1 MRSYS
6 VETRG
11 QGVLILGGPRE
22 LTTKLIEEFLL
33 AGYRAIAPDNL
44 EAIEELYSSHDLD
57 YCLCFDQAIAPTISE
72 RISHLVTNGETRL
85 VLVSHHS
92 VSLVSPFPQAPIFIH
107 LIYSDYLGAGEYRS
121 SLLDNWRTTL
131 ASAHTLSLTGDGLT
145 EVSLL
150 HLDDLAHL
158 IVLATINPSTTV
170 GQQYWLGNP
179 EPISHLNLAYLVRS
193 NLPFKAGITFDQDK
207 DQPELAWDGSSYL
220 QTTQLLAY
228 TPQHPLEPS
237 LKSLFSSVSS
247 PSPKPT
253 PAEPA
258 LPSHPTP
265 ISPITSLDVSKP
277 PVATPPPPPA
287 KKLTPLK
294 QPTVFFV
301 PLEERKPKITLRLPK
316 FNFKR
321 PGAQKTRRSFHL
333 NTVVGKG
340 FLIAFALYF
349 GTLAFFATVP
359 GLMLQK
365 SYRAIQNNELPQVT
379 SLNKFSLTYL
389 RANALAISSL
399 PILSERQFFQDLNTL
414 LDAYHQ
420 SLAVFELAGSL
431 NSSTQELIHYT
442 FGSGTADVA
451 QLISQSRLEIE
462 ELYQKLSL
470 LDGVLPPTA
479 PAIIPEVHH
488 DKYLKIKS
496 QLASLKRSITTAKAL
511 LATAPDFIGL
521 GGRRKYGVL
530 FQNNMEL
537 RATGGFI
544 GSFAILTF
552 ENGKLYD
559 MPIFDVYD
567 ADGQLKGH
575 VEPPTPIKTYL
586 GEANW
591 YLRDSNFDPDFPT
604 SARRAEWFIK
614 KSLNQDLDGMIAVN
628 VDTLIGLLK
637 ATGPLLISD
646 YNETITDGNLY
657 ERSQYHAE
665 VNFFPGSTQKKE
677 FLSTVANSLFAKLP
691 SLGAGEGIKMV
702 EALTTSI
709 SEKNTLVSL
718 SNASAD
724 HVFATLGWNGAVTD
738 LPCPVPDN
746 CAKDYT
752 MVVDS
757 NFGVNKANYFLRRS
771 LDMVITFDK
780 NLVVGHTL
788 KINYQNTSTSTAWP
802 SGAYKNYSRIYLPLG
817 ATLNH
822 LKIGD
827 RLIEPKDYTLTMEHN
842 KLVLGFL
849 ANIPV
854 NSTVAVEVDYSTP
867 QLPQTPDLTYTWYW
881 QKQPGTSS
889 RDQLTVYL
897 NHPLYLKPLI
907 ISPSAQLETQQL
919 KFNFANDTD
928 HRVTVKFSK

>member
-11 QGVLILGGPRE
+11 QGVLILGGPRD

-33 AGYRAIAPDNL
+33 AGYRAISPDNL
-44 EAIEELYSSHDLD
+44 QDIEELYSSHDLD
-57 YCLCFDQAIAPTISE
+57 YCLCFDQAISPTISE
-72 RISHLVTNGETRL
+72 RISHLVATGETRL

-92 VSLVSPFPQAPIFIH
+92 TPPVSPFPQAPIFKH
-107 LIYSDYLGAGEYRS
+107 LIYSDYLGAGECRS
-121 SLLDNWRTTL
+121 SLLQAWRATI
-131 ASAHTLSLTGDGLT
+131 ASSHTLSLAGDGLT
-145 EVSLL
+145 EISLL
-150 HLDDLAHL
+150 QLDDLAHL
-158 IVLATINPSTTV
+158 VVLATINPSTTV

-193 NLPFKAGITFDQDK
+193 NLPYKAQITFVQND
-207 DQPELAWDGSSYL
+207 DQPSLAWDNTSYL
-220 QTTQLLAY
+220 ATTQLLAF
-228 TPQHPLEPS
+228 TPHRQIEPS
-237 LKSLFSSVSS
+237 LKALFSS
-247 PSPKPT
+247 PSQLEVKPEPEKPILAPPAPKP
-253 PAEPA
+253 PLVSAP
-258 LPSHPTP
+258 PTP
-265 ISPITSLDVSKP
+265 PL
-277 PVATPPPPPA
+277 

-301 PLEERKPKITLRLPK
+301 PLEERKPKVTLRLPK
-316 FNFKR
+316 FTFKR
-321 PGAQKTRRSFHL
+321 LGAQKTHRTFHL

-349 GTLAFFATVP
+349 GTLAFFATIS
-359 GLMLQK
+359 GLMLQE

-399 PILSERQFFQDLNTL
+399 PILSGRQFFQDLNTL

-431 NSSTQELIHYT
+431 NNSTQELIHYT

-479 PAIIPEVHH
+479 PVIIPEVHH

-575 VEPPTPIKTYL
+575 VEPPTPIKTFL

-709 SEKNTLVSL
+709 AEKNTLVSL

-746 CAKDYT
+746 CAKDYA

-827 RLIEPKDYTLTMEHN
+827 RLIESKDYTLTMEHN

-854 NSTVAVEVDYSTP
+854 NSTVTVEVDYSTP

-919 KFNFANDTD
+919 KFNFTNDTD
-928 HRVTVKFSK
+928 HRLTVKFQR

>member
-33 AGYRAIAPDNL
+33 AGYRAISPDNL
-44 EAIEELYSSHDLD
+44 QDIEELYSSHDLD
-57 YCLCFDQAIAPTISE
+57 YCLCFDQTISPTISE
-72 RISHLVTNGETRL
+72 RISHLVATGETRL

-92 VSLVSPFPQAPIFIH
+92 TTPVLPFPQAPIFKH
-107 LIYSDYLGAGEYRS
+107 LIYSDYLGGGECRS
-121 SLLDNWRTTL
+121 SLLQAWRATI
-131 ASAHTLSLTGDGLT
+131 ASSHTLSLAGDGLT
-145 EVSLL
+145 EISLL
-150 HLDDLAHL
+150 QLDDLAHL

-193 NLPFKAGITFDQDK
+193 NLPYKAQITFVQND
-207 DQPELAWDGSSYL
+207 DQPSLAWDNTSYL
-220 QTTQLLAY
+220 ATTQLLAF
-228 TPQHPLEPS
+228 TPHRQIEPS
-237 LKSLFSSVSS
+237 LKELFST
-247 PSPKPT
+247 PSQLEVKP
-253 PAEPA
+253 EPEK
-258 LPSHPTP
+258 P
-265 ISPITSLDVSKP
+265 ILAPLASKP
-277 PVATPPPPPA
+277 PLVSPPPTPPL

-301 PLEERKPKITLRLPK
+301 PLEERKPKVTLRLPK
-316 FNFKR
+316 FTFKR
-321 PGAQKTRRSFHL
+321 LGAQKTHRTFHL

-349 GTLAFFATVP
+349 GTLAFFATVS

-399 PILSERQFFQDLNTL
+399 PILSGRQFFQDLNTL

-431 NSSTQELIHYT
+431 NNSTQELIHYT

-479 PAIIPEVHH
+479 PVIIPEVHH

-575 VEPPTPIKTYL
+575 VEPPTPIKTFL

-709 SEKNTLVSL
+709 AEKNTLVSL

-746 CAKDYT
+746 CAKDYA

-827 RLIEPKDYTLTMEHN
+827 RLIESKDYTLTMEHN

-854 NSTVAVEVDYSTP
+854 NSTVTVEVDYSTP

-919 KFNFANDTD
+919 KFNFTNDTD
-928 HRVTVKFSK
+928 HRVTVKFQR

>member
-11 QGVLILGGPRE
+11 QGVLILGGPRD

-33 AGYRAIAPDNL
+33 AGYRAISPDNL
-44 EAIEELYSSHDLD
+44 QDIEELYSSHDLD
-57 YCLCFDQAIAPTISE
+57 YCLCFDQAISPTISE
-72 RISHLVTNGETRL
+72 RISHLVATGETRL

-92 VSLVSPFPQAPIFIH
+92 TTPVSPFPQAPIFKN
-107 LIYSDYLGAGEYRS
+107 LIYSDYLGAGECRS
-121 SLLDNWRTTL
+121 SLLQAWRATI
-131 ASAHTLSLTGDGLT
+131 ASSHTLSLAGDGLA
-145 EVSLL
+145 EISLL
-150 HLDDLAHL
+150 QLDDLAHL
-158 IVLATINPSTTV
+158 VVLATINPSTTV

-179 EPISHLNLAYLVRS
+179 EPISHLSLAYLVRS
-193 NLPFKAGITFDQDK
+193 NLPYKAQITFVQND
-207 DQPELAWDGSSYL
+207 DQPSLAWDNTSYL
-220 QTTQLLAY
+220 ATTQLLAF
-228 TPQHPLEPS
+228 TPHRQIEPS
-237 LKSLFSSVSS
+237 LKALFSS
-247 PSPKPT
+247 PSQLEVKPEPEKPSLAPPTPKPQ
-253 PAEPA
+253 P
-258 LPSHPTP
+258 
-265 ISPITSLDVSKP
+265 VS
-277 PVATPPPPPA
+277 PPPPPA
-287 KKLTPLK
+287 PPLKKLTPLK
-294 QPTVFFV
+294 QPKVYFV
-301 PLEERKPKITLRLPK
+301 PLEERKPKVTLRLPK
-316 FNFKR
+316 FTFKR
-321 PGAQKTRRSFHL
+321 LGAQKTRRTFHL
-333 NTVVGKG
+333 NSVVGKG

-349 GTLAFFATVP
+349 GTLAFFATVS

-399 PILSERQFFQDLNTL
+399 PILSGRQFFQDLNTL

-575 VEPPTPIKTYL
+575 VEPPTPIKTFL

-614 KSLNQDLDGMIAVN
+614 KSLNQDVDGMIAVN

-709 SEKNTLVSL
+709 AEKNTLVSL

-746 CAKDYT
+746 CAKDYA

-827 RLIEPKDYTLTMEHN
+827 RLIESKDYTLTMEHN

-854 NSTVAVEVDYSTP
+854 NSTVTVEVDYSTP

-919 KFNFANDTD
+919 KFNFTNDTD
-928 HRVTVKFSK
+928 HRVTVKFQK